1 MSYLFSF
8 LPLSFINS
16 KMTIVGSRKSPRV
29 CAGSFVKEK
38 DLPEG
43 QNLLQCG
50 RCKQTCYVSREV
62 QLEHWP
68 YHRHVCVPIERDD
81 PRVRAPLASTQECL
95 RIIHECLQKPR
106 EKINGRLLLW
116 AFRCLKWFRENQP
129 QTFPHFSNP
138 TFITA
143 ELYNLEEDAK
153 KMIQNHGYSM
163 IQIIWSIPGW
173 VDFFL
178 SDELLLTKSLKELK
192 SHGHPAP
199 KPPVILDGETG
210 RIDPETMLD
219 PSCVMDAFYCQYIF
233 TWINIS
239 CFQMK
244 MMNLEQHIFL
254 RMMDSCDHKNSPL
267 VAALVRQQM
276 TLWRDRYNTA
286 ACSSYSHRNKKLFD
300 TLLVAYRSKHIGREF
315 SDWEPSPY
323 TKPTELVPGMTVV
336 NFFEILQW
344 ENSNFFWTIK
354 YKDLASLVEALVSF
368 DGKNPHIGPWN
379 LPPEDRVHVLDLMHD
394 CHFPENDTG
403 GALFTHP
410 LGYQRTFPTMESALL
425 FLASGHCCTKTL
437 LDNMLEAVESDDLGL
452 PRGKSAVVATYIY
465 MMTRVDEN
473 VIACLNEMEYCMHTM
488 GHEYYS
494 FPDDL
499 LKDVMEYALPVD
511 FKDWELRVP
520 HGGKGG

>member
-1 MSYLFSF
+1 
-8 LPLSFINS
+8 
-16 KMTIVGSRKSPRV
+16 MTAVVSRQSPRV

-81 PRVRAPLASTQECL
+81 PRVRAPLTSTEECL

-129 QTFPHFSNP
+129 QNAPEFSNP
-138 TFITA
+138 TVISV
-143 ELYNLEEDAK
+143 ELCKLEKDAK
-153 KMIQNHGYSM
+153 RMIQKYGYSM

-178 SDELLLTKSLKELK
+178 SDELLLTKALKKLK

-199 KPPVILDGETG
+199 KPSVILDGETG
-210 RIDPETMLD
+210 RIDPATMLD

-233 TWINIS
+233 KWFVIS
-239 CFQMK
+239 CFQMPD
-244 MMNLEQHIFL
+244 IFHV
-254 RMMDSCDHKNSPL
+254 DSYNKSAL
-267 VAALVRQQM
+267 AAAVVRQVM
-276 TLWRDRYNTA
+276 TLWHDRYNTA
-286 ACSSYSHRNKKLFD
+286 ACSSYSYRNKE
-300 TLLVAYRSKHIGREF
+300 LLKMLLIAYRSKHFGRKN

-344 ENSNFFWTIK
+344 ENSNFFSTIR
-354 YKDLASLVEALVSF
+354 YEDLQRMVAALVSF
-368 DGKNPHIGPWN
+368 DGKNPHRGPWS
-379 LPPEDRVHVLDLMHD
+379 LTPEDRVRVLDLMHD
-394 CHFPENDTG
+394 CHFPENTTG
-403 GALFTHP
+403 GVFTHP
-410 LGYQRTFPTMESALL
+410 LNYQKTFPTLTGALL
-425 FLASGHCCTKTL
+425 FLASGHCRTKTL
-437 LDNMLEAVESDDLGL
+437 LDMCKAVESDDLGL
-452 PRGKSAVVATYIY
+452 PRGKRDLDFTYMYMMKKVHETVVAFL
-465 MMTRVDEN
+465 D
-473 VIACLNEMEYCMHTM
+473 EMEYYMHKM
-488 GHEYYS
+488 GHDYYS
-494 FPDDL
+494 FPEDL
-499 LKDVMEYALPVD
+499 LRDVMEYALPVEVNEWA
-511 FKDWELRVP
+511 FRVP
-520 HGGKGG
+520 REVIFE